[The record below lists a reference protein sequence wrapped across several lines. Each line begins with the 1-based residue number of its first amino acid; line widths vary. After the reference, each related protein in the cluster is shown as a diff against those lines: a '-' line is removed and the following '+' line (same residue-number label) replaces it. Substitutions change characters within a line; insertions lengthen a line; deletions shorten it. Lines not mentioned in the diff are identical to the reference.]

1 MHGAPDVPKFM
12 VLMAATFAG
21 LPVVLAI
28 VPLAFEAVQV
38 IGMVAVSTMLPAFT
52 AVKAAGDGLT
62 VHTVEGAAEAGP
74 AVRARAA
81 AAAHAATAVFFR

>member
-1 MHGAPDVPKFM
+1 MPKFM

-28 VPLAFEAVQV
+28 VPPAFEAVQV
-38 IGMVAVSTMLPAFT
+38 IGMVAVSTMLPTFA
-52 AVKAAGDGLT
+52 AWKAAGDGLT
-62 VHTVEGAAEAGP
+62 VHTVEGAAEALP
-74 AVRARAA
+74 VVSASAA

>member
-1 MHGAPDVPKFM
+1 MPKFM

-28 VPLAFEAVQV
+28 VPPAFEAVQV
-38 IGMVAVSTMLPAFT
+38 IGMVAVSTMLPTFA
-52 AVKAAGDGLT
+52 AWNAAGDGLT
-62 VHTVEGAAEAGP
+62 VHTVEGAAEALP
-74 AVRARAA
+74 VVCASAA